1 MSEILKDIRFG
12 LRMLAKNRAF
22 TIVAVLTAAL
32 GIGANTT
39 IFSVVNAAM
48 IRPLPYPNAGR
59 LMDIYH
65 DYKKLN
71 LSHVTVD
78 PDSYLYYRDH
88 ATSFDNVAAFT
99 SFRAPQN
106 LTGTGQPDRVITV
119 KATANFFPALG
130 TQPALGRT
138 FTAQEDSP
146 GANRV
151 AVLSYGMW
159 NTRFGHD
166 PAVVGRQITLDGAN
180 YDIVGVMPKDFQYP
194 DEAEL
199 WIPMAFTPAER
210 KEGSE
215 YLHVIA
221 TRKPEVSADQA
232 EAEMGKLSREVLA
245 RANDV
250 PNRNG
255 WSANAMPLRESS
267 VADVR
272 SAVWVLLAAVG
283 CVLLIAC
290 ANLVNLLL
298 ARATARQKEFAIRVA
313 MGASR
318 WRMVRQLLIEGVL
331 LGLLGGVLGLLLGY
345 FGLDILLKLVP
356 IQIPSYVRVQVD
368 ANVLFFTFALATLT
382 GLVFSALP
390 ALQLT
395 KAHPSDAL
403 KEGGRTATGTR
414 HTLSSTVVIAQ
425 LAMSLILL
433 VAAGLLIKTFM
444 RIQQADP
451 GFDPHNVLT
460 FHIEPPAAKYKT
472 DAQLLAFYDQVLERE
487 RRLPGVTSAGI
498 TSEIPLT
505 SNMSSSFS
513 VSGKTYTVQ
522 PHAHVSLTD
531 ARYFGTM
538 RIPVERGRTFSDADR
553 EGSLPVAMIDDVAAK
568 AYFQNDDPIGH
579 KVMFTFEG
587 TKDARVWREIVGV
600 VHHVK
605 HSNPL
610 EDETKGQVF
619 LPYAQLPMFPGMSVV
634 MRTQGDPLAV
644 ASEARREVLNVDPL
658 QPIED
663 VASMDDV
670 LNKFIAQP
678 RFNMVLL
685 AGFAGLALFLSAVG
699 VYGVMTYSVS
709 QRTREFAI
717 RMALGASGANVQ
729 RFVLKEALRL
739 ALVGLG
745 AGIIGAFIATRALAS
760 LLFGVKAF
768 DVVTFV
774 GVSVLLA
781 MIALLA
787 SYLPARRATKVDPMM
802 ALRSS

>member
-1 MSEILKDIRFG
+1 
-12 LRMLAKNRAF
+12 
-22 TIVAVLTAAL
+22 
-32 GIGANTT
+32 
-39 IFSVVNAAM
+39 
-48 IRPLPYPNAGR
+48 
-59 LMDIYH
+59 
-65 DYKKLN
+65 
-71 LSHVTVD
+71 
-78 PDSYLYYRDH
+78 
-88 ATSFDNVAAFT
+88 
-99 SFRAPQN
+99 
-106 LTGTGQPDRVITV
+106 
-119 KATANFFPALG
+119 
-130 TQPALGRT
+130 
-138 FTAQEDSP
+138 
-146 GANRV
+146 
-151 AVLSYGMW
+151 
-159 NTRFGHD
+159 
-166 PAVVGRQITLDGAN
+166 
-180 YDIVGVMPKDFQYP
+180 
-194 DEAEL
+194 
-199 WIPMAFTPAER
+199 
-210 KEGSE
+210 
-215 YLHVIA
+215 
-221 TRKPEVSADQA
+221 
-232 EAEMGKLSREVLA
+232 
-245 RANDV
+245 
-250 PNRNG
+250 
-255 WSANAMPLRESS
+255 
-267 VADVR
+267 
-272 SAVWVLLAAVG
+272 
-283 CVLLIAC
+283 
-290 ANLVNLLL
+290 
-298 ARATARQKEFAIRVA
+298 
-313 MGASR
+313 
-318 WRMVRQLLIEGVL
+318 
-331 LGLLGGVLGLLLGY
+331 
-345 FGLDILLKLVP
+345 
-356 IQIPSYVRVQVD
+356 
-368 ANVLFFTFALATLT
+368 
-382 GLVFSALP
+382 
-390 ALQLT
+390 
-395 KAHPSDAL
+395 
-403 KEGGRTATGTR
+403 
-414 HTLSSTVVIAQ
+414 
-425 LAMSLILL
+425 
-433 VAAGLLIKTFM
+433 
-444 RIQQADP
+444 
-451 GFDPHNVLT
+451 
-460 FHIEPPAAKYKT
+460 
-472 DAQLLAFYDQVLERE
+472 
-487 RRLPGVTSAGI
+487 
-498 TSEIPLT
+498 
-505 SNMSSSFS
+505 MSSSFS